1 MAFWRVKAFAVFDT
15 AAHRDAARA
24 AVEARGGSATPGT
37 DEEERPTL
45 RADMDLARDEAK
57 ARNIRGALR
66 AAHLAGRIVA
76 GTFTLHRCTHDEGPA
91 AWRDCKTLSYEVG

>member
-1 MAFWRVKAFAVFDT
+1 
-15 AAHRDAARA
+15 
-24 AVEARGGSATPGT
+24 
-37 DEEERPTL
+37 
-45 RADMDLARDEAK
+45 MDLARDEAK